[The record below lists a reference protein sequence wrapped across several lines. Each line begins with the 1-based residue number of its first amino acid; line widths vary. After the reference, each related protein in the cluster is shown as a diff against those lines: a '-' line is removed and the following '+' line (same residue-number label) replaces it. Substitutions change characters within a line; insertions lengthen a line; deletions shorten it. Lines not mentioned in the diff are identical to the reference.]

1 MASSRMISEGV
12 KTAYN
17 PEPPLKSLNCLVYL
31 TVHTLGKQVE
41 HLGKN
46 VTKFMGRD
54 CASVP

>member
-1 MASSRMISEGV
+1 MISEGV